1 MALHITWPERR
12 WFSAPAFLLDVIKK
26 RFDPFRDRQFTGK
39 PPINRSLM
47 ATYPFRKL
55 QDRQIKPLQ
64 MLSKLLGCHL
74 FPALRNDPRTIL

>member
-1 MALHITWPERR
+1 
-12 WFSAPAFLLDVIKK
+12 
-26 RFDPFRDRQFTGK
+26 
-39 PPINRSLM
+39 M